1 MPSARRYSTELRSEQ
16 TAVARRLILASAGR
30 LFVEKGYLGTTLAAV
45 AAQAGVSVQTV
56 YNVIGGKS
64 AVLKAVYDATL
75 AGDDEPVAMGD
86 RPAFRAMA
94 QASSGREMLERY
106 AELGRQLSERVLP
119 LVTTLLAQAA
129 TGDPDLQAFAETIE
143 GERAA
148 GTAAVAQSIERA
160 VRPPRRARH
169 PGRRRHSLGADRSGP
184 HRPPGQPAGLEL
196 GQDPAMDRQRHDR
209 CPAGSGCGPSVTA
222 GCRNRSACRVGA
234 AAELADPC
242 TKASAQTSNT
252 SSAPPGAHPAATS
265 PEPDPRRQRAGP
277 SRQQPRAVSSS
288 PPPRRARNCRA
299 WWAGTACRRS

>member
-1 MPSARRYSTELRSEQ
+1 MAPARRYSTELRSEQ

-30 LFVEKGYLGTTLAAV
+30 LFVEKGYLATTLAAV

-64 AVLKAVYDATL
+64 AVLKAVYDVTL

-129 TGDPDLQAFAETIE
+129 TGDPDLRAFAETIE

-148 GTAAVAQSIERA
+148 GAAAVAQSIGERFGLRDGLGVQDA
-160 VRPPRRARH
+160 ADILWVLTAPDLTDRLVNRRGWSWDKTQQWIGGVMADALLG
-169 PGRRRHSLGADRSGP
+169 PG
-184 HRPPGQPAGLEL
+184 
-196 GQDPAMDRQRHDR
+196 
-209 CPAGSGCGPSVTA
+209 
-222 GCRNRSACRVGA
+222 
-234 AAELADPC
+234 LA
-242 TKASAQTSNT
+242 
-252 SSAPPGAHPAATS
+252 
-265 PEPDPRRQRAGP
+265 
-277 SRQQPRAVSSS
+277 
-288 PPPRRARNCRA
+288 
-299 WWAGTACRRS
+299 